1 MSSITSSMSRENIS
15 ADKSEIPVSNSE
27 YFYSKKGMDL
37 IAIYENMAKNGYTTS
52 SGQSVAKENTYN
64 TFELQKQ
71 KSEVKRMFQK
81 FGIKSVLDYGSGA
94 SDWRKPDLKFD
105 ALSAFEYFDLEDI
118 FCFEPARDVDQ
129 RRRVDCVVSFDVL
142 EHIFVSDVATVLTDI
157 FSYASKLVILNVA
170 CYKADATLPNGENA
184 HVTVRHP
191 FWWKGM
197 IDSVSVKFP
206 DVQICLYTSLG
217 YGKTHGFPIFSDKM
231 RENDK
236 KFVVDY

>member
-1 MSSITSSMSRENIS
+1 
-15 ADKSEIPVSNSE
+15 
-27 YFYSKKGMDL
+27 MDL

-52 SGQSVAKENTYN
+52 SGQAIAKENTYN

-71 KSEVKRMFQK
+71 KSEIKRMFQK

-105 ALSAFEYFDLEDI
+105 ALSAFEYFDLEGYFSALNLLGTLIKEDELIVWYHLMCLSI
-118 FCFEPARDVDQ
+118 FLSLMSA
-129 RRRVDCVVSFDVL
+129 
-142 EHIFVSDVATVLTDI
+142 AVLTDI